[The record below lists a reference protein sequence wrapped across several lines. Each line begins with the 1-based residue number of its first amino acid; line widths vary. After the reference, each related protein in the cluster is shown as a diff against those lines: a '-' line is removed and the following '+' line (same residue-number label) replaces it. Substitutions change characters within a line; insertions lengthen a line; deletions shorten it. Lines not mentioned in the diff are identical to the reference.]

1 MKIPIPLNDLDKAIM
16 AFQRSQAAVPEL
28 LRQLCAGNLWLLV
41 PFHPEVANQ
50 DMQYREGQPMPFQRI
65 QTSKGVMV
73 AVFSSEA
80 RALEG
85 MKKAKVRPR
94 TYMPAVMSARDVL
107 GMLGKLNLAMAV
119 NKGCS
124 TGDIS
129 LPPQSL
135 IRLASGAA
143 FNPPPLDDKGS
154 ERLQLD
160 KLNPAD
166 YPTDL
171 VQAVFEFCR
180 QHGRFRAVWI
190 FSRGIA
196 GQPAA
201 ARKAYYILVL
211 MEPRDAT
218 LFHDFN
224 LVAKSVSQEYEVNL
238 SLTESNAPECIADLF
253 RQAQPFYM
261 AADYQPPKVS
271 APVGPKRGQA

>member
-1 MKIPIPLNDLDKAIM
+1 MSDPIPLNDLDKAIM

-28 LRQLCAGNLWLLV
+28 LRHLCAGTLWLLV

-50 DMQYREGQPMPFQRI
+50 DMQYLEGQPMPFLRI

-73 AVFSSEA
+73 AVFTSEA
-80 RALEG
+80 RAMEG

-94 TYMPAVMSARDVL
+94 TYMPAVMSAKDVL
-107 GMLGKLNLAMAV
+107 GMLGKLNLTMSV

-135 IRLASGAA
+135 IRLAGGAV

-154 ERLQLD
+154 ERLRLD
-160 KLNPAD
+160 KLDPAD
-166 YPTDL
+166 FPTDL

-180 QHGRFRAVWI
+180 QHSHFRAVWV
-190 FSRGIA
+190 FTRAIA
-196 GQPAA
+196 GQPASA
-201 ARKAYYILVL
+201 HKPYYILVL
-211 MEPRDAT
+211 MEPRDAA

-224 LVAKSVSQEYEVNL
+224 LVVKSVKREYEVNL
-238 SLTESNAPECIADLF
+238 GLTESNTPECVADLF
-253 RQAQPFYM
+253 RQAQPFYL

-271 APVGPKRGQA
+271 APASP